1 MLLWEWSF
9 GEPNVEARPALN
21 RPELDNSRRRSIDH
35 IDQRT
40 QRFPFPATVR
50 KSFRVSPFPV
60 VGRRYRD
67 DEPLRLHAARH
78 VRLERLLNGGG
89 SGWHRW

>member
-9 GEPNVEARPALN
+9 GEPNVKARPALN

-40 QRFPFPATVR
+40 QRFPFP
-50 KSFRVSPFPV
+50 VSPFPI
-60 VGRRYRD
+60 VGRGYGD

-78 VRLERLLNGGG
+78 VRLEGLLNGGG